1 MSYHPLL
8 IRFHAMKFN
17 NRENRCISFEGQEL
31 WISRSVT
38 VLAVLIFVVGEQ
50 KLENAYVPLGKR
62 GIALPDEV
70 GKWGLPGGYLDFDE
84 TAGGAVQREIWEELG
99 LNVLAL
105 HKVHGFVGQ
114 LDQPYSVFSE
124 PRRRQNVTL
133 RFPLMFVMAD
143 GTILPELNPQ
153 VGEDEVAEARW
164 FGLREAM
171 EMELA
176 FEHQRIMEDCLAGY
190 FSDQGVL
197 LK

>member
-1 MSYHPLL
+1 
-8 IRFHAMKFN
+8 MKFN
-17 NRENRCISFEGQEL
+17 NRENRCITVDGQEL

-38 VLAVLIFVVGEQ
+38 VLPVLIFVVGERA
-50 KLENAYVPLGKR
+50 LANAYVPLGKR
-62 GIALPDEV
+62 GTALPDEV

-99 LNVLAL
+99 LNVPAL
-105 HKVHGFVGQ
+105 QEAHQFVGQ
-114 LDQPYSVFSE
+114 LEQPYFVFSE

-133 RFPLMFVMAD
+133 RFPLMFEMAA
-143 GTILPELNPQ
+143 GTTLPTLNPQ

-164 FGLREAM
+164 FGLKEAM

-176 FEHQRIMEDCLAGY
+176 FEHQRIMEACLAGY

>member
-1 MSYHPLL
+1 
-8 IRFHAMKFN
+8 MKFN
-17 NRENRCISFEGQEL
+17 NRENRCINLDGEEL

-38 VLAVLIFVVGEQ
+38 VLPVLILVVGERS
-50 KLENAYVPLGKR
+50 LANAYVPLGKR

-99 LNVLAL
+99 LNVPAL
-105 HKVHGFVGQ
+105 QKAHEFIGQ
-114 LDQPYSVFSE
+114 LDQPYLVFSE

-133 RFPLMFVMAD
+133 RFPLMFCLAQ
-143 GTILPELNPQ
+143 GETLPELDPQ

-164 FGLREAM
+164 FGLSEAL

-176 FEHQRIMEDCLAGY
+176 FEHQVIMADCLAGY
-190 FSDQGVL
+190 FMEKGVT